1 MSQCSRCGSVVDT
14 DTERTHHYCDDC
26 KAVFDEVREQ
36 GVTVRS
42 RHGNREFARYPYVAP
57 SYYPNREPQTQV
69 EALANAKIKMEQT
82 DSRGVFIYQ
91 KRGSRWLI
99 DEYLDAHPGIADD
112 VREEIESIR
121 GTDDRGGGGLRDL
134 LPI

>member
-1 MSQCSRCGSVVDT
+1 MTQCSRCGSAVHA

-26 KAVFDEVREQ
+26 KAVFDEVREH

-42 RHGNREFARYPYVAP
+42 RHGNREFHQFPYEGP
-57 SYYPNREPQTQV
+57 SYYPNRGPENQV
-69 EALANAKIKMEQT
+69 EALACAKIRMEET

-91 KRGSRWLI
+91 KRNSRWLI
-99 DEYLDAHPGIADD
+99 DEYLDAHPDIADD
-112 VREEIESIR
+112 VQEEIESLR
-121 GTDDRGGGGLRDL
+121 DTNDGGGSLRDL